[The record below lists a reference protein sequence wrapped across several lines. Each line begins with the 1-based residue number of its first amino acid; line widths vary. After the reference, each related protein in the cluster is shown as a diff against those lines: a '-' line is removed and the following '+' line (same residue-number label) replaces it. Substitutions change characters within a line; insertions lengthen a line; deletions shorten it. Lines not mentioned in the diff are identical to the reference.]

1 MKSLLTSLFCI
12 LTASSLLSAAETPD
26 WRNPNV
32 VEVNRYP
39 MTATF
44 ETSGNKLT
52 LNGVWDFKW
61 YETVDD
67 RALDFYKT
75 DYDISG
81 WDTMPVPGLWE
92 LNGYGDPLYVNI
104 GYAWRPW
111 YENNPPFVPVQR
123 NHAGQYRRTFVLDG
137 AWTGKDVFLY
147 IGSATSNV
155 RVWVNGK
162 EVGYSEDS
170 KLQAVFDITK
180 YVKPGENLV
189 ALEVFRWCDGTYL
202 EDQDF
207 FRFTGL
213 ARDTYV
219 YSREKKDKPTKSTKT
234 STPSSKPSVTQ
245 KPVVL
250 RSTVQPEEISPEF
263 TIHEAGELAEGMMI
277 QHFRFGEGVVENI
290 DCAGADSKI
299 RVRFIELDETKLLML
314 RFAKFK
320 ILE

>member
-67 RALDFYKT
+67 RALDFYKA

-111 YENNPPFVPVQR
+111 YENNPNLKTDLPIANF
-123 NHAGQYRRTFVLDG
+123 TLD
-137 AWTGKDVFLY
+137 
-147 IGSATSNV
+147 
-155 RVWVNGK
+155 
-162 EVGYSEDS
+162 
-170 KLQAVFDITK
+170 
-180 YVKPGENLV
+180 
-189 ALEVFRWCDGTYL
+189 
-202 EDQDF
+202 
-207 FRFTGL
+207 
-213 ARDTYV
+213 
-219 YSREKKDKPTKSTKT
+219 
-234 STPSSKPSVTQ
+234 
-245 KPVVL
+245 
-250 RSTVQPEEISPEF
+250 
-263 TIHEAGELAEGMMI
+263 
-277 QHFRFGEGVVENI
+277 
-290 DCAGADSKI
+290 
-299 RVRFIELDETKLLML
+299 
-314 RFAKFK
+314 
-320 ILE
+320 